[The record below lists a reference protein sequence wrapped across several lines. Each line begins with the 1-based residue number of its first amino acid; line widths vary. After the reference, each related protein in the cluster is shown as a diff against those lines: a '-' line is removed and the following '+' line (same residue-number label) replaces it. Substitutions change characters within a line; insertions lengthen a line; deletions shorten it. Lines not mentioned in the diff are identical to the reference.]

1 MLFNVRMMYDQKA
14 VDIDTLTQTEFP
26 TYFNGS
32 ELVVAGR
39 LRDSAVD
46 DWMVEVASS
55 TGNEEKLFSKHV
67 EVTGITIPL
76 EAQEFYSEGFAQ
88 KLWATARIRY
98 LLEKHTIVAGLKK
111 HKLYTEALEM
121 ALNYKLV
128 TPITNMVVTQSF
140 NELPLYSSDYSFRS
154 RDMYVEEMGLDK
166 SIYYSNDGVCN
177 QRSLAIMTFV
187 SLVCVVT
194 VWYWNKN
201 EWYHYISSPWW
212 RHQMEHFARYWPFLR
227 GIHRSR
233 LIPRTKASD
242 AKLWCFLWP
251 SPE

>member
-55 TGNEEKLFSKHV
+55 TGNEEELFSKHV
-67 EVTGITIPL
+67 EATGITIPL

-98 LLEKHTIVAGLKK
+98 LLEQHTIVVGLEK

-121 ALNYKLV
+121 ALNYRLV

-140 NELPLYSSDYSFRS
+140 NEIRDPRVYSSDTSYHSDRS
-154 RDMYVEEMGLDK
+154 SRIGIED
-166 SIYYSNDGVCN
+166 SIYSNDGVGN
-177 QRSLAIMTFV
+177 QRSLALMAFV
-187 SLVCVVT
+187 SLVWGVT
-194 VWYWNKN
+194 VCYWNKN
-201 EWYHYISSPWW
+201 EWYNYIS
-212 RHQMEHFARYWPFLR
+212 RIFA
-227 GIHRSR
+227 
-233 LIPRTKASD
+233 
-242 AKLWCFLWP
+242 
-251 SPE
+251 

>member
-55 TGNEEKLFSKHV
+55 TGNEEELFSKHV

-98 LLEKHTIVAGLKK
+98 LLEQHTIVVGLEK

-121 ALNYKLV
+121 ALNYRLV

-140 NELPLYSSDYSFRS
+140 NEIRDPRVYSSDTSYHSDRS
-154 RDMYVEEMGLDK
+154 SRIGIED
-166 SIYYSNDGVCN
+166 SIYSNDGVGN
-177 QRSLAIMTFV
+177 QRSLALMAFV
-187 SLVCVVT
+187 SLVWGVT
-194 VWYWNKN
+194 VCYWNKN
-201 EWYHYISSPWW
+201 EWYNYIS
-212 RHQMEHFARYWPFLR
+212 RIFA
-227 GIHRSR
+227 
-233 LIPRTKASD
+233 
-242 AKLWCFLWP
+242 
-251 SPE
+251 

>member
-55 TGNEEKLFSKHV
+55 TGNEEELFSKHV

-98 LLEKHTIVAGLKK
+98 LLEKHTIVAGLEK

-121 ALNYKLV
+121 ALNYRLV
-128 TPITNMVVTQSF
+128 TPITNMVITQSF
-140 NELPLYSSDYSFRS
+140 NEHPSDDTSAVGYRSSQGETRS
-154 RDMYVEEMGLDK
+154 LEKEINNGRLNNVLR
-166 SIYYSNDGVCN
+166 SINYNGGVGIP
-177 QRSLAIMTFV
+177 QGDLAIMAFV
-187 SLVCVVT
+187 GVVWGVAT
-194 VWYWNKN
+194 WYWNRT
-201 EWYHYISSPWW
+201 EW
-212 RHQMEHFARYWPFLR
+212 
-227 GIHRSR
+227 
-233 LIPRTKASD
+233 
-242 AKLWCFLWP
+242 
-251 SPE
+251 